1 MNGLINEWCADHW
14 VPHFQMERTQQP
26 LNASLERYVVKGGS
40 WFTES
45 DSTRSAARSLQP
57 VQRKVMVWGYESYG
71 NLPIR
76 RNEVMDD
83 EHANLPLHTMFKIP
97 ASIVI
102 S

>member
-1 MNGLINEWCADHW
+1 MSSKEVH
-14 VPHFQMERTQQP
+14 
-26 LNASLERYVVKGGS
+26 GS
-40 WFTES
+40 QK
-45 DSTRSAARSLQP
+45 AILLGVQLVLLQP